1 MSKTT
6 KLKVIT
12 KKLEKPGVFDPV
24 YIFSQTKAPMLLLE
38 SADVITKLGEKS
50 LLYCDLALKIMAKG
64 GTILVEALMD
74 EALPLL
80 LMLKDQFKDEVV
92 EQQAQKAFTLKI
104 QPLYHHQDLLEKM
117 AARSAL
123 DVLRQAISLLDIKDP
138 TQQKELM
145 LAGLFSYDF
154 LDHFE
159 KLPEP
164 KTLGD
169 DVPDYLFYLPLTLIL
184 MDHKHQTTSLLAHGI
199 STDEESGET
208 LLKNRQ
214 EKALMLIDSGF
225 LEKKTKDFISNTEA
239 PKFKVDVV
247 DDDFFSMIEKCKHHI
262 NLGDVYQIVPSRV
275 FSCPIKNPLK
285 SYQALRHTNASPY
298 MFYVRT
304 DEWTLFGAS
313 PETFIKVEDG
323 RVSVRPIAGTRRRGF
338 LASGGIDSE
347 LDSREQ
353 ASLCLDEKELAEH
366 MMLVDLARNDIASV
380 SKPNSRR
387 VKRLLTVDRFSH
399 VMHLVSEVEGE
410 LKEGFD
416 CLSAYQASMNMGTLM
431 GAPKVRAAELLR
443 MIEHSKRGFYGGA
456 VGYIDFALN
465 MDTAIIIRSALV
477 KDNVAK
483 VRTGCGVVYDSTP
496 EFEAEETINKALGV
510 LKAIEI
516 AGNS

>member
-1 MSKTT
+1 
-6 KLKVIT
+6 
-12 KKLEKPGVFDPV
+12 
-24 YIFSQTKAPMLLLE
+24 
-38 SADVITKLGEKS
+38 
-50 LLYCDLALKIMAKG
+50 
-64 GTILVEALMD
+64 
-74 EALPLL
+74 
-80 LMLKDQFKDEVV
+80 
-92 EQQAQKAFTLKI
+92 
-104 QPLYHHQDLLEKM
+104 
-117 AARSAL
+117 
-123 DVLRQAISLLDIKDP
+123 
-138 TQQKELM
+138 
-145 LAGLFSYDF
+145 
-154 LDHFE
+154 
-159 KLPEP
+159 
-164 KTLGD
+164 
-169 DVPDYLFYLPLTLIL
+169 
-184 MDHKHQTTSLLAHGI
+184 
-199 STDEESGET
+199 
-208 LLKNRQ
+208 
-214 EKALMLIDSGF
+214 
-225 LEKKTKDFISNTEA
+225 
-239 PKFKVDVV
+239 
-247 DDDFFSMIEKCKHHI
+247 
-262 NLGDVYQIVPSRV
+262 
-275 FSCPIKNPLK
+275 
-285 SYQALRHTNASPY
+285 
-298 MFYVRT
+298 MFYIRT

-313 PETFIKVEDG
+313 PETFIKVEEG

-338 LASGGIDSE
+338 LASGGIDAE

-443 MIEHSKRGFYGGA
+443 TIEQSKRGFYGGA

-477 KDNVAK
+477 KGDVAK

>member
-1 MSKTT
+1 MNSNKVE
-6 KLKVIT
+6 LSVIT
-12 KKLEKPGVFDPV
+12 HKHQSPGVFDPV
-24 YIFSQTKAPMLLLE
+24 HIFNQHQSPMLLLE
-38 SADVITKLGEKS
+38 SADIITKLGEKS
-50 LLYCDLALKIMAKG
+50 LLYFDLALKIMAKG
-64 GTILVEALMD
+64 GLIQIDVLMD
-74 EALPLL
+74 EVRPLL
-80 LMLKDQFKDEVV
+80 SKIKEQFKKEVV
-92 EQQAQKAFTLKI
+92 ESNSSRLTLKI
-104 QPLYHHQDLLEKM
+104 PSLYHHQDLLEKM

-123 DVLRQAISLLDIKDP
+123 DVLREALSSLAFVDASH
-138 TQQKELM
+138 QKEMM
-145 LAGLFSYDF
+145 LAGVFSYDF

-164 KTLGD
+164 KTMGD
-169 DVPDYLFYLPLTLIL
+169 DLPDYLFYLPLSMILI
-184 MDHKHQTTSLLAHGI
+184 DHKHKNSSIFAHAISIHKQGADNLAKDRLEKALKLMNESQATQKPKAFLSTTSL
-199 STDEESGET
+199 
-208 LLKNRQ
+208 
-214 EKALMLIDSGF
+214 
-225 LEKKTKDFISNTEA
+225 
-239 PKFKVDVV
+239 PKYQVDVA
-247 DDDFFSMIEKCKHHI
+247 DHDFFGIIDKCKDHI
-262 NLGDVYQIVPSRV
+262 NRGDVYQIVPSRV
-275 FSCPIKNPLK
+275 FSCPIKDPLLC
-285 SYQALRHTNASPY
+285 YQALRHTNASPY

-313 PETFIKVEDG
+313 PETFIKVEQG

-338 LASGGIDSE
+338 SPSGAIDPE

-380 SKPNSRR
+380 CRPKTRQ

-443 MIEHSKRGFYGGA
+443 TLEHSKRGFYGGA
-456 VGYIDFALN
+456 VGYIDFCGN

-477 KDNVAK
+477 KDGIAK
-483 VRTGCGVVYDSTP
+483 IRTGCGVVYDSTV
-496 EFEAEETINKALGV
+496 EFEAQETINKAEGV

-516 AGNS
+516 AGNL